1 MTKEF
6 FEKKQV
12 QWGEKLEPV
21 FTEEIDI
28 KPWMEPGFPS
38 ILFDTYKNLEGLKFE
53 TTVRFPIPL
62 LGTIHVRGLLIN
74 GESMHE
80 IRQKQ
85 AIEMIEKNIKSKD
98 FVFEWP
104 SEKRNPLPYTITLI
118 IYSKQM
124 PGLDGPPYYC
134 VPAICVSIQY
144 NREKYIEMAKYPF
157 NEEEICKEYI
167 NHGDLNIRMGKL
179 REEMK

>member
-1 MTKEF
+1 MCLKQ
-6 FEKKQV
+6 KKHNI
-12 QWGEKLEPV
+12 EDKKKL
-21 FTEEIDI
+21 I
-28 KPWMEPGFPS
+28 K
-38 ILFDTYKNLEGLKFE
+38 KNH
-53 TTVRFPIPL
+53 P
-62 LGTIHVRGLLIN
+62 
-74 GESMHE
+74 
-80 IRQKQ
+80 
-85 AIEMIEKNIKSKD
+85 
-98 FVFEWP
+98 
-104 SEKRNPLPYTITLI
+104 TITLI